1 MQWQLSPSVITE
13 AVTALGLLIVATY
26 FPWRDLNRSASR
38 VGSLLLIFSALWIL
52 THSLEIGT
60 PIASYKAYF
69 MGLQLIWGLLALTL
83 WLIYILHYIAPG
95 KWQPGRSY
103 ALFGIIPLLAI
114 AALATNHIYG
124 LMWTSHGLNINNPYL
139 PLEPVYGLFYWF
151 SMVYMAVLIVYGSYV
166 VINKVVLQ
174 HNFRRWEPWILI
186 LAVVIPILA
195 AFLEVSGVTRSANL
209 TIGLTPF
216 ISGIGAIA
224 LVLTLPRFHLQKVI
238 PLARQTVFEHISNG
252 VVVLDMQNRVVDLN
266 PAAEQLVGYTSLEAL
281 GLPVEQIWSNWPSQ
295 LKISKL
301 TSTGYLELELNHAK
315 EQRTYS
321 LQMYIITDLKNR
333 PTNKLVLLSDATES
347 IQAQEEKEKR
357 AAELIVANKELLFQN
372 EEKEK
377 RAAELAVANKELL
390 FQNEEREKM
399 QEHLIVQDRL
409 ASIGQLVSGI
419 AHEMNNPLTGVIGF
433 SDLLMKRTDLPDDAK
448 EDLKIVNDE
457 ALRTA
462 RVVKG
467 LLIFARKQKAEKESL
482 DINSIIQSVLQLRS
496 YEYKVSNI
504 EVYTQLAP
512 ELPQVLGNSGQLQQV
527 FINLIVNAEQAML
540 EAHNKGTL
548 TIVTKRVGDII
559 KASITDDGPG
569 ISPENMRKL
578 FTPFFTT
585 KEVGKGTGLGL
596 SICHGIVTEHG
607 GKIYV
612 DSEPGKGATFV
623 VELPINK

>member
-13 AVTALGLLIVATY
+13 AVTALGLLIVAIY

-38 VGSLLLIFSALWIL
+38 VGSVLLIFSALWIL

-60 PIASYKAYF
+60 PVASYKAYL

-83 WLIYILHYIAPG
+83 WLMYILHYIAPG
-95 KWQPGRSY
+95 KWQTGRSY

-124 LMWTSHGLNINNPYL
+124 LMWTSPGLNINNPYL
-139 PLEPVYGLFYWF
+139 PLEPVYGLFYWL

-174 HNFRRWEPWILI
+174 HNFRRWEPWTLI
-186 LAVVIPILA
+186 LAIVVPLIV
-195 AFLEVSGVTRSANL
+195 AFLEVAGVTRSANL
-209 TIGLTPF
+209 TIGLTP
-216 ISGIGAIA
+216 IVSGIGAIA
-224 LVLTLPRFHLQKVI
+224 LVLALPRFHLQKVI

-266 PAAEQLVGYTSLEAL
+266 PVAEQMAGYTSLEAL
-281 GLPVEQIWSNWPSQ
+281 GLPVEQLWSNWPSQ

-301 TSTGYLELELNHAK
+301 TSTGYLELELNRAE

-333 PTNKLVLLSDATES
+333 PMNKLVLLSDATES
-347 IQAQEEKEKR
+347 IRAEEEKEKR

-377 RAAELAVANKELL
+377 RAAELAAANKELL

-433 SDLLMKRTDLPDDAK
+433 SELLMKRTDLPDDAK
-448 EDLKIVNDE
+448 ADLKIVNGE
-457 ALRTA
+457 AQRTA

-467 LLIFARKQKAEKESL
+467 LLIFARKQKTEKESL

-504 EVYTQLAP
+504 EVDTQLAP
-512 ELPQVLGNSGQLQQV
+512 ELPQVLGNNGQLQQV

-548 TIVTKRVGDII
+548 TIVTERVGDII

-569 ISPENMRKL
+569 ISPENMKKL

-596 SICHGIVTEHG
+596 SICYGIVTEHG

-612 DSEPGKGATFV
+612 ESEPGKGTTFV

>member
-1 MQWQLSPSVITE
+1 ME
-13 AVTALGLLIVATY
+13 
-26 FPWRDLNRSASR
+26 LNR
-38 VGSLLLIFSALWIL
+38 
-52 THSLEIGT
+52 
-60 PIASYKAYF
+60 
-69 MGLQLIWGLLALTL
+69 
-83 WLIYILHYIAPG
+83 
-95 KWQPGRSY
+95 
-103 ALFGIIPLLAI
+103 
-114 AALATNHIYG
+114 
-124 LMWTSHGLNINNPYL
+124 
-139 PLEPVYGLFYWF
+139 
-151 SMVYMAVLIVYGSYV
+151 
-166 VINKVVLQ
+166 
-174 HNFRRWEPWILI
+174 
-186 LAVVIPILA
+186 
-195 AFLEVSGVTRSANL
+195 
-209 TIGLTPF
+209 
-216 ISGIGAIA
+216 
-224 LVLTLPRFHLQKVI
+224 
-238 PLARQTVFEHISNG
+238 
-252 VVVLDMQNRVVDLN
+252 
-266 PAAEQLVGYTSLEAL
+266 AE
-281 GLPVEQIWSNWPSQ
+281 
-295 LKISKL
+295 
-301 TSTGYLELELNHAK
+301 

-333 PTNKLVLLSDATES
+333 PMNKLVLLSDATES
-347 IQAQEEKEKR
+347 IRAEEEKEKR

-377 RAAELAVANKELL
+377 RAAELAAANKELL

-433 SDLLMKRTDLPDDAK
+433 SELLMKRTDLPDDAK
-448 EDLKIVNDE
+448 ADLKIVNGE
-457 ALRTA
+457 AQRTA

-467 LLIFARKQKAEKESL
+467 LLIFARKQKTEKESL

-504 EVYTQLAP
+504 EVDTQLAP
-512 ELPQVLGNSGQLQQV
+512 ELPQVLGNNGQLQQV

-548 TIVTKRVGDII
+548 TIVTERVGDII

-569 ISPENMRKL
+569 ISPENMKKL

-596 SICHGIVTEHG
+596 SICYGIVTEHG

-612 DSEPGKGATFV
+612 ESEPGKGTTFV

>member
-1 MQWQLSPSVITE
+1 MMWQLSPSVIIE
-13 AVTALGLLIVATY
+13 AVTALGLLIVAIY

-38 VGSLLLIFSALWIL
+38 VGSVLLIFSALWIL

-60 PIASYKAYF
+60 PIASYKANF

-95 KWQPGRSY
+95 KWQTGRSY
-103 ALFGIIPLLAI
+103 ALFAIFPLLAI

-124 LMWTSHGLNINNPYL
+124 LMWTSPGLNINNPYL
-139 PLEPVYGLFYWF
+139 PLEPVYGLFYWL
-151 SMVYMAVLIVYGSYV
+151 SMVYMAVLIVYGSFV

-174 HNFRRWEPWILI
+174 HNFRRWEPWTLI
-186 LAVVIPILA
+186 LAIVVPLIV
-195 AFLEVSGVTRSANL
+195 AFLEVAGVTRSANL
-209 TIGLTPF
+209 TIGLTP
-216 ISGIGAIA
+216 IVSGIGAIA
-224 LVLTLPRFHLQKVI
+224 LVLALPRFHLQKVI

-266 PAAEQLVGYTSLEAL
+266 PVAEQMAGYTSLEAL
-281 GLPVEQIWSNWPSQ
+281 GLPVEQLWSNWPSQ

-301 TSTGYLELELNHAK
+301 TSTGYLELELNRAE

-333 PTNKLVLLSDATES
+333 PMNKLVLLSDATES
-347 IQAQEEKEKR
+347 IRAEEEKEKR

-377 RAAELAVANKELL
+377 RAAELAAANKELL

-433 SDLLMKRTDLPDDAK
+433 SELLMKRTDLPDDAK
-448 EDLKIVNDE
+448 ADLKIVNGE
-457 ALRTA
+457 AQRTA

-467 LLIFARKQKAEKESL
+467 LLIFARKQKTEKESL

-504 EVYTQLAP
+504 EVDTQLAP
-512 ELPQVLGNSGQLQQV
+512 ELPQVLGNNGQLQQV

-548 TIVTKRVGDII
+548 TIVTERVGDII

-569 ISPENMRKL
+569 ISPENMKKL

-596 SICHGIVTEHG
+596 SICYGIVTEHG

-612 DSEPGKGATFV
+612 ESEPGKGTTFV

>member
-1 MQWQLSPSVITE
+1 MWQLSPSVIIE
-13 AVTALGLLIVATY
+13 AVTALGLLIVAIY

-38 VGSLLLIFSALWIL
+38 VGSVLLIFSALWIL

-60 PIASYKAYF
+60 PIASYKDYL

-95 KWQPGRSY
+95 KWQTGRIY
-103 ALFGIIPLLAI
+103 ALFGVIPLLAI

-124 LMWTSHGLNINNPYL
+124 LMWTSPGLNINNPYL

-151 SMVYMAVLIVYGSYV
+151 SMIYMAVLIVYGSFV

-186 LAVVIPILA
+186 WAVVIPILA
-195 AFLEVSGVTRSANL
+195 AFLEVTGVTRSANL
-209 TIGLTPF
+209 TIGLTPLV
-216 ISGIGAIA
+216 SGIGAIA

-266 PAAEQLVGYTSLEAL
+266 PVAEQMAGYTSLEAL
-281 GLPVEQIWSNWPSQ
+281 GLPVEQLWSNWPSQ

-301 TSTGYLELELNHAK
+301 TSTGYLELELNRAE

-333 PTNKLVLLSDATES
+333 PMNKLVILSDATES
-347 IQAQEEKEKR
+347 IRAEEEKEKR

-377 RAAELAVANKELL
+377 RAAELAAANKELL

-433 SDLLMKRTDLPDDAK
+433 SELLMKRTDLPDDAK
-448 EDLKIVNDE
+448 ADLKIVNGE
-457 ALRTA
+457 AQRTA

-467 LLIFARKQKAEKESL
+467 LLIFARKQKTEKESL

-504 EVYTQLAP
+504 EVDTQLAP
-512 ELPQVLGNSGQLQQV
+512 ELPQVLGNNGQLQQV

-548 TIVTKRVGDII
+548 TIVTERVGDII

-569 ISPENMRKL
+569 ISPENMKKL

-596 SICHGIVTEHG
+596 SICYGIVTEHG

-612 DSEPGKGATFV
+612 ESEPGKGTTFV